1 MKKIEQKVLKFIDE
15 KNLIKRDD
23 KILTALSGGPDSV
36 FLLYFLNKF
45 SKKFK
50 ISLAAI
56 HINHGLRGK
65 AASTDEN
72 FCKELSKKLGI
83 PFYSVKKDVKALA
96 KKIKVSI
103 EEAGRLIRYEEFEK
117 LSIKEGFTKIATAHI
132 ADDNAETVLLNLIK
146 GTGLNGISGIPY
158 SRGKIIRPLLFLTK
172 EEIVQY
178 LKFYKIDYR
187 TDLSNLQSNYERNFL
202 RNEIIP
208 LIKKKLNPSLENTL
222 LKSSGVFKEIN
233 NFVKKK
239 LKDEIDH
246 LVTKKDAV
254 LSISLSNLDKTEN
267 ELRGEAIRLIF
278 EKEYKIQ
285 LSFDEVKKIFSLIE
299 KQPGRSINLPA
310 KLKVVRERKEL
321 VVINQKKDVKQKPVV
336 ISNGDSVKINDKYLS
351 IKEVKASKKRFNS
364 DKNIEFINADKTKS
378 RFILR
383 RWQPGDRFIPLGMKG
398 SKKVSDFLS
407 EQKLSTYSKKDQMI
421 LTNDNRIVWVIGL
434 RLDNRFRITPQTKKI
449 YELCIT

>member
-1 MKKIEQKVLKFIDE
+1 M
-15 KNLIKRDD
+15 
-23 KILTALSGGPDSV
+23 
-36 FLLYFLNKF
+36 
-45 SKKFK
+45 
-50 ISLAAI
+50 
-56 HINHGLRGK
+56 
-65 AASTDEN
+65 
-72 FCKELSKKLGI
+72 
-83 PFYSVKKDVKALA
+83 
-96 KKIKVSI
+96 
-103 EEAGRLIRYEEFEK
+103 
-117 LSIKEGFTKIATAHI
+117 
-132 ADDNAETVLLNLIK
+132 LNLIK

-172 EEIVQY
+172 EEIVKY

-299 KQPGRSINLPA
+299 KQPGRSINLQG
-310 KLKVVRERKEL
+310 KLKIVRDRNEL
-321 VVINQKKDVKQKPVV
+321 VVINQKQDVKQKPIV

-351 IKEVKASKKRFNS
+351 IKEVKTQKKHFKS
-364 DKNIEFINADKTKS
+364 DKNVEFINADKTKS
-378 RFILR
+378 KFILR
-383 RWQPGDRFIPLGMKG
+383 RWQPGDRFIPFGMKG

-421 LTNDNRIVWVIGL
+421 LTNDNQIVWIIGL